1 MQRKAD
7 SDKDGD
13 SEMVIGKGTGE
24 NRKIVCIFCDGS
36 AKSSAL
42 DEKPRVQCTWHNV
55 QMSPRTHVECSD
67 AETDKYVWEYRK

>member
-42 DEKPRVQCTWHNV
+42 DEKPRVQCT
-55 QMSPRTHVECSD
+55 
-67 AETDKYVWEYRK
+67 